1 MTQFRGNFRDCE
13 ICIIGLGYV
22 GLTLATV
29 MAGSG
34 FHVTGI
40 EIRPDVLELLREG
53 KSHFFEPGLEGR
65 LKQAIRDGRISF
77 FSEIPPG
84 CRATVFIITVGT
96 PLGPD
101 GKSRMDSIGAVT
113 DQVARVLKPDD
124 LVVLRS
130 TVKQGTTRKVVLPRL
145 QAAGVQFDLAF
156 CPERTLEGKAL
167 IELRQLPQIVGGL
180 NLKSTIRASQVFQ
193 FLTPTVV
200 RVSDVETAEF
210 IKLIDNA
217 NRDIMFAY
225 ANEVARGCDVLGISA
240 AEVIQAGKLGYP
252 RTNLPMPGLVGG
264 PCLEK
269 DPYIL
274 AEGLEELGV
283 IPEITLAARHI
294 NERQPI
300 EVASYLSDL
309 LNGKADFPAEP
320 VVALMGLAFKGQPA
334 TDDLRGT
341 LARPFLSALRQHFP
355 NAKFRGYDAMVA
367 RGEICKLGLTPCSS
381 IEEVVTDA
389 NLVVI
394 LNNHPAFVAMPIE
407 ILSGT
412 LARPGLIYDFWN
424 IFSADELSLA
434 QGVGYVALG
443 SHGRGILPGGQVN
456 G

>member
-1 MTQFRGNFRDCE
+1 MTQLKENFDDHLV
-13 ICIIGLGYV
+13 CIIGLGYV

-34 FHVTGI
+34 FHVMGI
-40 EIRPDVLELLREG
+40 EIRPDVLDLLRAG
-53 KSHFFEPGLEGR
+53 KSHFFEPGLDGR
-65 LKQAIRDGRISF
+65 LKQAIRDGRMEF
-77 FSEIPPG
+77 FGEIPLD

-101 GKSRMDSIGAVT
+101 GRSRMDSIATVAG
-113 DQVARVLKPDD
+113 QVANVLKRGD
-124 LVVLRS
+124 LVILRS
-130 TVKQGTTRKVVLPRL
+130 TVKLGTTRRVVLPLL
-145 QAAGVQFDLAF
+145 QGAGVDFDLAF

-180 NLKSTIRASQVFQ
+180 TLASTIRASQVFQ

-200 RVSDVETAEF
+200 RVSDVETAELL
-210 IKLIDNA
+210 KLIDNA

-225 ANEVARGCDVLGISA
+225 ANEVARGCDALGISA
-240 AEVIQAGKLGYP
+240 VEVIQAGKLGYP

-274 AEGLEELGV
+274 AEGLQELGV
-283 IPEITLAARHI
+283 TPEITLTARRI
-294 NERQPI
+294 NERQPA
-300 EVASYLSDL
+300 EVAAYLTGL
-309 LNGKADFPAEP
+309 LRSLSEFPAEP
-320 VVALMGLAFKGQPA
+320 VISLMGLAFKGQPV
-334 TDDLRGT
+334 TDDLRGSM
-341 LARPFLSALRQHFP
+341 ARPFLTALRAQFP
-355 NAKFRGYDAMVA
+355 NAKFRGYDAMVGQDEIA
-367 RGEICKLGLTPCSS
+367 RFGVTPCGS
-381 IEEVVTDA
+381 IEEAMAEA

-394 LNNHPAFVAMPIE
+394 LNNHPAFMAMPVE
-407 ILSGT
+407 VLSAT

-434 QGVGYVALG
+434 QGVGYIALG
-443 SHGRGILPGGQVN
+443 SHGRGILPGAQPN

>member
-1 MTQFRGNFRDCE
+1 MIHIKENFRDHSV
-13 ICIIGLGYV
+13 CIIGLGYV

-40 EIRPDVLELLREG
+40 EIRPDVLELLRAG
-53 KSHFFEPGLEGR
+53 KPHFFEPGLDGR
-65 LKQAIRDGRISF
+65 LKKAIQDGRMEF
-77 FSEIPPG
+77 FHEIPSD
-84 CRATVFIITVGT
+84 CQATVFIITVGT

-101 GKSRMDSIGAVT
+101 GKSRMDSIAAT
-113 DQVARVLKPDD
+113 ARQVAKMLKQGD
-124 LVVLRS
+124 LVILRS
-130 TVKQGTTRKVVLPRL
+130 TVKLGTTRHVVLPLL
-145 QAAGVQFDLAF
+145 QEAGVEFDLAF

-167 IELRQLPQIVGGL
+167 IELRHLPQIVGGL
-180 NLKSTIRASQVFQ
+180 TLAATIRASQIFQ

-200 RVSDVETAEF
+200 RVSDLETAEL

-225 ANEVARGCDVLGISA
+225 ANEVARGCDALGISA
-240 AEVIQAGKLGYP
+240 VEVIQAGKLGYP

-274 AEGLEELGV
+274 AEGLQELG
-283 IPEITLAARHI
+283 ITPEITLTARRI

-300 EVASYLSDL
+300 EVAAYLSGL
-309 LNGKADFPAEP
+309 ARGLGGFPDEP
-320 VVALMGLAFKGQPA
+320 VVSLMGLAFKGQPE

-341 LARPFLSALRQHFP
+341 MAKPALAALRDQFP
-355 NAKFRGYDAMVA
+355 NGKFRGYDAMVA
-367 RGEICKLGLTPCSS
+367 QDEIVKLGLVPCGS
-381 IEEVVTDA
+381 IEEAMTGA

-394 LNNHPAFVAMPIE
+394 LNNHSSFMAMPIE
-407 ILSGT
+407 VLSST
-412 LARPGLIYDFWN
+412 LAKPGIIYDFWN
-424 IFSADELSLA
+424 HFSADELSLA
-434 QGVGYVALG
+434 EGVGYIALG
-443 SHGRGILPGGQVN
+443 SHGRGITPREHLN